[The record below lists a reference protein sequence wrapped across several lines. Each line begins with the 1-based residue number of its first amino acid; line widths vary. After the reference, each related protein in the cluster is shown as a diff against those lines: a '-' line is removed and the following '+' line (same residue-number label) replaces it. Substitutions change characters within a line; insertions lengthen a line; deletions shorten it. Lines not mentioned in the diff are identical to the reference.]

1 MILNGLA
8 KLKFFKMVFKEKWMT
23 GFEDKDPI
31 IQIFLINEWFG
42 TVGYKISIISRYIKD
57 DFGYIVST
65 NEGEFYKYGIKT
77 RIEADNLAIE
87 RATEDYNERNS

>member
-1 MILNGLA
+1 MVWNGW
-8 KLKFFKMVFKEKWMT
+8 VHT
-23 GFEDKDPI
+23 
-31 IQIFLINEWFG
+31 
-42 TVGYKISIISRYIKD
+42 IISRYIKD

-87 RATEDYNERNS
+87 RATEDYNERNCKLAYNGG

>member
-8 KLKFFKMVFKEKWMT
+8 KLKFFKWFSKMDDRF
-23 GFEDKDPI
+23 FEDPI

-42 TVGYKISIISRYIKD
+42 TVGYKISIISRYKD

-65 NEGEFYKYGIKT
+65 NEGV
-77 RIEADNLAIE
+77 L
-87 RATEDYNERNS
+87 

>member
-8 KLKFFKMVFKEKWMT
+8 KKFLKWFSKEKWMT
-23 GFEDKDPI
+23 GFEDNPI

-57 DFGYIVST
+57 DLYIVST
-65 NEGEFYKYGIKT
+65 NEGEFINMELKRELKLI
-77 RIEADNLAIE
+77 I
-87 RATEDYNERNS
+87 